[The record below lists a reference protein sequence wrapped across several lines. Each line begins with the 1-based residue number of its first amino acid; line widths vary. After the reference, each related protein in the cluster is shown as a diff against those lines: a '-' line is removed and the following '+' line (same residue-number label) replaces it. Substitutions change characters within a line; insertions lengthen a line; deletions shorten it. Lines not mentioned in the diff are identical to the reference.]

1 MNNRSPLIKSF
12 LFALSLVFIVS
23 ACDTDYNELGSD
35 VVDGDIH
42 NSLIKYNAAISAYDG
57 PIGSVQSNNLTVN
70 TLGVYKNPVFG
81 KTIASF
87 VTQVQLA
94 SVAPT
99 FDTPVLDSVYLYVP
113 YHSVISGTNA
123 EGESTYELRDS
134 VYGSQSDKFRLSVLK
149 NNYYLRGTDA
159 AANGNITQRYY
170 SNDKP
175 LIDAQAGAS
184 LLVDGNGVTLPNIDF
199 TVSADEIDRKAST
212 TGNDQNIK
220 TVERLAPGMFLP
232 LNKDIFQEAIINQ
245 EDTGKLASNNVFT
258 EYFRGIYF
266 KAEQIGSEGV
276 MVAPRFAEGTITLR
290 YRDVTRSNGAIV
302 LNDDGTTK
310 YTYKTLVLNLEGN
323 TINFFE
329 NTYDTD
335 SAVLYTQLIN
345 NSSPITGD
353 AKLYVKGG
361 EGSAAYIDI
370 NQNAID
376 ALKAINNG
384 GNRVLINEANLIFTV
399 DETAMLN
406 SPEGPNSRA
415 IEPLRLFLYD
425 VKNKRPV
432 YDFYTDVTTISGFPK
447 FNKYIFGGLYET
459 LNEDT
464 KRIRTYKMRITDH
477 INNLVN
483 KDSTNVKLA
492 LYVTESI
499 ELTNNAYVRTP
510 FYAGTQQVQA
520 IPSSSVMHP
529 FGTILYG
536 SNIPV
541 GDADYDKRLKLEIFY
556 TKPE

>member
-42 NSLIKYNAAISAYDG
+42 NSLIKYTAAISAYDG
-57 PIGSVQSNNLTVN
+57 PLGNVQSNNLTVN

-81 KTIASF
+81 KTIASY

-94 SVAPT
+94 TTAPT

-113 YHSVISGTNA
+113 YYSTIASTDA
-123 EGESTYELRDS
+123 DGESTYTITDS
-134 VYGSQSDKFRLSVLK
+134 VYGSRTDQFRLSVLK

-170 SNDKP
+170 NNDKP
-175 LIDAQAGAS
+175 LIDAQAGES
-184 LLVDGNGVTLPNIDF
+184 LLVDATGATLPNIDF

-212 TGNDQNIK
+212 TANDQNIK

-232 LNKDIFQEAIINQ
+232 LNKSIFQEAIINQ

-266 KAEQIGSEGV
+266 KAEQIGGQGV

-310 YTYKTLVLNLEGN
+310 YTSKTLVLNLTGN

-335 SAVLYTQLIN
+335 SAILYTQLIN

-370 NQNAID
+370 NQNSID

-399 DETAMLN
+399 DETAMDYA
-406 SPEGPNSRA
+406 PEGQKA
-415 IEPLRLFLYD
+415 KEPIRLFLYD

-432 YDFYTDVTTISGFPK
+432 YDFYTDVTTLSGFPK
-447 FNKYIFGGLYET
+447 FNKYIFGGLYDT
-459 LNEDT
+459 YSGTGAT
-464 KRIRTYKMRITDH
+464 KRIKTYKMRITDH

-520 IPSSSVMHP
+520 LPAASVMHP